1 MPTTQ
6 STIAIAFGA
15 IGALI
20 LVLAHYE
27 TRNRQIGKVYLISAR
42 AKHVI
47 GLLLVIFAALIVA
60 AELIV
65 RR

>member
-1 MPTTQ
+1 MQLTQ
-6 STIAIAFGA
+6 STIAIAFGV
-15 IGALI
+15 IGALV
-20 LVLAHYE
+20 LVLSRYE
-27 TRNRQIGKVYLISAR
+27 MRNHQIGKVYLISAR

-47 GLLLVIFAALIVA
+47 GLLFIIIGALIFA

>member
-1 MPTTQ
+1 MPLTQ
-6 STIAIAFGA
+6 STVAIAFGA
-15 IGALI
+15 IGALV

-27 TRNRQIGKVYLISAR
+27 MRNSEIGKVYLISAR

-47 GLLLVIFAALIVA
+47 GLLFIIIGALIFA

>member
-1 MPTTQ
+1 MQFTQ
-6 STIAIAFGA
+6 STIAIVFIAA
-15 IGALI
+15 GALI

-27 TRNRQIGKVYLISAR
+27 TRNRQIGKVYVISAR

-47 GLLLVIFAALIVA
+47 GLLFIILGALVFA

>member
-1 MPTTQ
+1 MPLTQ
-6 STIAIAFGA
+6 STVAIAFGA
-15 IGALI
+15 IGALV

-27 TRNRQIGKVYLISAR
+27 MRNRQIGKVYLISAR

-47 GLLLVIFAALIVA
+47 GLLFIIIGALIFAA
-60 AELIV
+60 EFIV